1 MLKAEILITSYLDS
15 LWKERTLLHILQI
28 YNYASRSSKS
38 DIFNTWSLLMHP
50 RPRFRYLQV
59 CAEQIWVAEMFADF
73 NLIISAAADYLRT
86 RNPLVLDW
94 INLVLICFN
103 TNKNISKNSTKIISK
118 KSVNHKINI
127 TSLLWF
133 FEIWNKHTLI
143 INNWFDSEILSSSGL
158 HTLCS
163 ESTLYWQLLR
173 LNN

>member
-1 MLKAEILITSYLDS
+1 MLKAEILITSYLES

-28 YNYASRSSKS
+28 YNYASKSWKS
-38 DIFNTWSLLMHP
+38 DILNTWSLLMHP
-50 RPRFRYLQV
+50 RPRIRYLQV

-73 NLIISAAADYLRT
+73 NLMILAAADYLRT
-86 RNPLVLDW
+86 RNTLVLDW
-94 INLVLICFN
+94 IKVLICFK
-103 TNKNISKNSTKIISK
+103 TTKNIPKNSTKIISK

-127 TSLLWF
+127 ISLLWF

-158 HTLCS
+158 QHNCS
-163 ESTLYWQLLR
+163 ESTFCWQLLR

>member
-28 YNYASRSSKS
+28 YNYASKSWKS
-38 DIFNTWSLLMHP
+38 DILNTWSLLHP
-50 RPRFRYLQV
+50 RPRIRYLQG

-73 NLIISAAADYLRT
+73 NLMILAAADYFRT

-103 TNKNISKNSTKIISK
+103 TTKNISKNSTKDISK

-127 TSLLWF
+127 ISFFLF
-133 FEIWNKHTLI
+133 FENWNKHTLI
-143 INNWFDSEILSSSGL
+143 INNWFDSEILSSSVL
-158 HTLCS
+158 HNCS